1 MRIGTGV
8 LEMVNNDQQAEQA
21 AIRAYN
27 DAIGLAH
34 QVADQFGLSGLG
46 TQEARRHSRM
56 HNKRS
61 HI

>member
-1 MRIGTGV
+1 V